1 MGQSAAPFVGPELA
15 AVVHHSGRYRHSCC
29 QHLLQVGCAH
39 ADLHSCHRVRL
50 FVHLLVHDWHLGRHI
65 CSHVCFMKQGTLVGR
80 VSQRQISC
88 ASFCRCLRI
97 LVTVYRVTMYCMYN
111 VVGVHASSSRVD
123 SRLTAG
129 PVCAGDFVRK
139 RTNIAKIF
147 FAGLCPAPR
156 QGCCPG
162 PA

>member
-1 MGQSAAPFVGPELA
+1 MLPASPSSGLRSCGSAFLSPCPPVCSFARARLAVGSAYLL
-15 AVVHHSGRYRHSCC
+15 SC
-29 QHLLQVGCAH
+29 LLHEAGH
-39 ADLHSCHRVRL
+39 P
-50 FVHLLVHDWHLGRHI
+50 
-65 CSHVCFMKQGTLVGR
+65 GR

-97 LVTVYRVTMYCMYN
+97 LVTVYRVTMYAYN

-139 RTNIAKIF
+139 RSNIAKNF

-162 PA
+162 PACELVLQNIV

>member
-1 MGQSAAPFVGPELA
+1 MDQSAAPSIGPELA
-15 AVVHHSGRYRHSCC
+15 AVVHHSERCRHSCC
-29 QHLLQVGCAH
+29 QHPLQVGCAH

-50 FVHLLVHDWHLGRHI
+50 FVRLLVHDWQLGRLI
-65 CSHVCFMKQGTLVGR
+65 CSHVYFMKQGTLVASHKGR
-80 VSQRQISC
+80 SRVRHFAGVYESWLLCIGSQ
-88 ASFCRCLRI
+88 
-97 LVTVYRVTMYCMYN
+97 CMYN
-111 VVGVHASSSRVD
+111 VLGLHASSSRVD

-139 RTNIAKIF
+139 RSNIAKIF